1 MSSFCSV
8 QFHDDAAALAEQIP
22 DGATL
27 ALPPSR
33 SGAAM
38 AVTRALLQQGAGG
51 LHLVLVPSAG
61 LQADVLIG
69 AGKVAVIE
77 GAGVTLDE
85 FGQAPCF
92 GRAVQAATIKLKDS
106 TCPAVIS
113 ALQAGEKG
121 LPFIPIRGLLGSDIE
136 RFRDDYQVIDN
147 PFSEE
152 PDPIVLLPA
161 IVPDV
166 ALFHAPL
173 ADRLGNVWIGS
184 NRELM
189 LMAHAAKTTLVR
201 VVEIVDEDLLAD
213 PLRAPAV
220 IPSLYISH
228 LARVERGA
236 WPLPLPGSYLIDA
249 GHLGQYARQA
259 ATPEGFAEYL
269 AASDGPA
276 RAAAE

>member
-1 MSSFCSV
+1 MISA
-8 QFHDDAAALAEQIP
+8 QILDDAQALAAQIP
-22 DGATL
+22 DGAMV

-38 AVTRALLQQGAGG
+38 AVTRALVRRGANG
-51 LHLVLVPSAG
+51 LHLVLV
-61 LQADVLIG
+61 G
-69 AGKVAVIE
+69 AGQVAVVE

-92 GRAVQAATIKLKDS
+92 GRAVRSGSIKLKDS

-121 LPFIPIRGLLGSDIE
+121 IPFIPIRGLLGSDVE
-136 RFRDDYQVIDN
+136 GYRDDYQIIDN
-147 PFSEE
+147 PFAEAS
-152 PDPIVLLPA
+152 DPIVLLPA

-184 NRELM
+184 CRELM
-189 LMAHAAKTTLVR
+189 VMAHAAKTAVIS
-201 VVEIVDEDLLAD
+201 VEEIVDEDLLAD

-220 IPSLYISH
+220 IPSLYVSH

-236 WPLPLPGSYLIDA
+236 WPLQLPGSYRLDA
-249 GHLGQYARQA
+249 EHVARYARLA
-259 ATPEGFAEYL
+259 ASPEGFAEYL
-269 AASDGPA
+269 ADCDGPL
-276 RAAAE
+276 RTAAE

>member
-1 MSSFCSV
+1 
-8 QFHDDAAALAEQIP
+8 
-22 DGATL
+22 
-27 ALPPSR
+27 
-33 SGAAM
+33 M
-38 AVTRALLQQGAGG
+38 AVTRALLSRPVGD

-69 AGKVAVIE
+69 AGKVALVE

-92 GRAVQAATIKLKDS
+92 GRAVRAGGIGLKDS

-121 LPFIPIRGLLGSDIE
+121 IPFIPIRGLLGSDIE
-136 RFRDDYQVIDN
+136 KFRDDYQIIDN
-147 PFSEE
+147 PFADGA
-152 PDPIVLLPA
+152 DPIVLLPA

-173 ADRLGNVWIGS
+173 ADRAGNVWIGS
-184 NRELM
+184 CRELM
-189 LMAHAAKTTLVR
+189 LLAHAAKTTIISVE
-201 VVEIVDEDLLAD
+201 EIVDQDLLAD

-220 IPSLYISH
+220 IPSLYVSH
-228 LARVERGA
+228 LAQVERGA
-236 WPLPLPGSYLIDA
+236 WPLPLPGSYRLDA
-249 GHLGQYARQA
+249 DHLARYARAA

-269 AASDGPA
+269 ASIGGAA